1 MAECCTEDNRLPC
14 VVASLPPSM
23 LSRGFTPD
31 RTTDPPHMAPSL
43 FSPIKLA
50 GAELANRIVVSPM
63 CQYSADDGSA
73 SDWHIAHLGM
83 LANSG
88 AGLVIVE
95 ATHVER
101 HGRITHGCLGL
112 YSDDCEATLKHAI
125 DIARRY
131 GTTRFGIQLAHAG
144 RKASAQRP
152 WEGGAALKPGEDPWE
167 TIAPSALP
175 FGPGWHVPR
184 EMAAADIARVREAF
198 VAAAKRAVRIGFDA
212 IELHGAHGYLMHSFM
227 SPLSNRRTD
236 AYGGSQEN
244 RMRFPLEVARAVRA
258 AVPRSIALGARITG
272 SDWLDGGLTP
282 ADAIAFTKA
291 LKEVGFDYIDVSSGG
306 ITAEARNPPGPG
318 YNVPIAEEVKRATG
332 IATRTVGLIV
342 APKQAEAIIAE
353 GKADMVALARAV
365 LDNPHWGW
373 HAAQSLG
380 AEVKL
385 PPQYLR
391 AAPKLWPGAAMRA

>member
-1 MAECCTEDNRLPC
+1 MAT
-14 VVASLPPSM
+14 
-23 LSRGFTPD
+23 
-31 RTTDPPHMAPSL
+31 SL

-50 GAELANRIVVSPM
+50 GVDLANRIVVSPM
-63 CQYSADDGSA
+63 CQYSADDGCA
-73 SDWHIAHLGM
+73 SDWHTAHLGM

-88 AGLVIVE
+88 AGLLVVE

-112 YSDDCEATLKHAI
+112 YSDDCEATLKHVI
-125 DIARRY
+125 DIGRRY
-131 GTTRFGIQLAHAG
+131 GTTKFGIQLAHAG

-152 WEGGAALKPGEDPWE
+152 WEGAAALKAGEDPWE

-184 EMAAADIARVREAF
+184 EMTLADIERVRDAF
-198 VAAAKRAVRIGFDA
+198 VAAAARAVRIGFDA

-227 SPLSNRRTD
+227 SALSNCRTD
-236 AYGGSQEN
+236 QYGGSHEN
-244 RMRFPLEVARAVRA
+244 RMRFPLEVARAVRVV
-258 AVPRSIALGARITG
+258 VPRNVALGARITG

-282 ADAIAFTKA
+282 ADAVGCAKA
-291 LKEVGFDYIDVSSGG
+291 LKELGFDYVDISSGG
-306 ITAEARNPPGPG
+306 ISADARNPTAPG
-318 YNVPIAEEVKRATG
+318 YNAPIAEQVRRETG

-342 APKQAEAIIAE
+342 TPKQADAIVAE

-373 HAAQSLG
+373 YAARSLG
-380 AEVKL
+380 AEVKR
-385 PPQYLR
+385 PRQYLR
-391 AAPKLWPGAAMRA
+391 AGSTLWPGAAMQN